1 MQITGNRTYLT
12 LAAIAAYLI
21 AVKLGYA
28 ELDPEILSGGA
39 LAAAAFM
46 RMGIDNAKKAVEAK
60 VADVSAAMT
69 RPPQTTPYQDINADR
84 RPPMPPT
91 GTTPDPTITS
101 PYPPGQSPYPS
112 SSSQGKG
119 NMGVII
125 AGLLLV
131 VGLGAGGCTIFGDKP
146 DGSPS
151 DKVVTITEILDD
163 FQDVA
168 VEELGYIYDDYPDE
182 FSEAVVKFINTA
194 EELEDGRIADPDFVR
209 TALKAAIPDDLDED
223 QKRTAS
229 RIITGVIVAYRIAYN
244 DAIEVSISNG
254 GQQVLEKFVDIL
266 KKIRED
272 KGF

>member
-1 MQITGNRTYLT
+1 MLSGKKTYLT
-12 LAAIAAYLI
+12 AAAVIGYVLLAKMGVI
-21 AVKLGYA
+21 
-28 ELDPEILSGGA
+28 EFDPEILGGLGGA
-39 LAAAAFM
+39 ALIFL
-46 RMGIDNAKKAVEAK
+46 RTGVNSAKESIEAK
-60 VADVSAAMT
+60 LKEATGEVG
-69 RPPQTTPYQDINADR
+69 RPQ

-101 PYPPGQSPYPS
+101 PYPPSQSPYPS